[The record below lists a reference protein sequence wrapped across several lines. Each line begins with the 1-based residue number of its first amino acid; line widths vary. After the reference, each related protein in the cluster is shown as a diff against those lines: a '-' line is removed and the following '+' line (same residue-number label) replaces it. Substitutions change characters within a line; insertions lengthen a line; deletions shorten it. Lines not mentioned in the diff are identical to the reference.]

1 MGYPAVTRPLIWAS
15 DRTQESS
22 YHHKT
27 TALKLVITLSQP
39 LKESLSSSDGE
50 MRRFIRYG
58 AQIARRFHTSPQHL
72 RPSVAQVDQ
81 AHTAAIDVAT
91 FRQQAFIPEKPL
103 LISGGKESPTSQ
115 LEATRKWFTK
125 AKSGHCQ
132 LSSHTTEHEDCPF
145 PYEVVIHPGAS
156 LQAVEAFKDWL
167 LKTGQLTDQI
177 LAGTVQSVLSE
188 AGNHNTFFQLYAPL
202 RLLTQAVEFN
212 LNHQKTPVQIYI
224 AQSSL
229 ADLPQALQAD
239 LPPPELILQAGK
251 GDIYASSIWL
261 GTEPTFT
268 PLHRDPN
275 PNLFCQL
282 QGTKAVRLLPPQIG
296 EMLYFEV
303 QAKIRQQGSSK
314 IRTAEGMMQGLERRV
329 LEDAIWGDEVDLA
342 EMREAKVDAGDA
354 LFIPKGWWHSIRSWG
369 SAGALNGSV
378 NWWFR

>member
-1 MGYPAVTRPLIWAS
+1 
-15 DRTQESS
+15 
-22 YHHKT
+22 
-27 TALKLVITLSQP
+27 
-39 LKESLSSSDGE
+39 
-50 MRRFIRYG
+50 MRQFPRWSVSF
-58 AQIARRFHTSPQHL
+58 ARRFHTSPKGL
-72 RPSVAQVDQ
+72 KPLIAPVDF
-81 AHTAAIDVAT
+81 AHAAAVDIDT
-91 FRQQAFIPEKPL
+91 FRQQAFAPEKPL
-103 LISGGKESPTSQ
+103 LISKGTEGHPEKLQISK
-115 LEATRKWFTK
+115 KWFEHGEDGR
-125 AKSGHCQ
+125 AR
-132 LSSHTTEHEDCPF
+132 LSSHVTSHEDCPF
-145 PYEVVIHPGAS
+145 PYEVVIHPGIS
-156 LQAVEAFKDWL
+156 LQAMEAFRDWL
-167 LKTGQLTDQI
+167 MKSGDFKDQI
-177 LAGTVQSVLSE
+177 LAGTVQSVISE
-188 AGNHNTFFQLYAPL
+188 AGDQKTFHQLYAPL

-212 LNHQKTPVQIYI
+212 HERQKTPSGMVQIYI

-229 ADLPQALQAD
+229 ADLPQSLQAD
-239 LPPPELILQAGK
+239 LPPPEMVLKAGK

-303 QAKIRQQGSSK
+303 QARIRQQGSSK

-329 LEDAIWGDEVDLA
+329 LEDAVWGDDVDLK
-342 EMREAKVDAGDA
+342 EMREAKVDAGDS